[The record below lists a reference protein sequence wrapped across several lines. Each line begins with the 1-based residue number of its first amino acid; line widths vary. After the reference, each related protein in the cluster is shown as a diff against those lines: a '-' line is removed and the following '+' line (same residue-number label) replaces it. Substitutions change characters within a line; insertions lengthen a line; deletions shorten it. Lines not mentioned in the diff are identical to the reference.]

1 MLRKA
6 ILVFCLAVACVSAGT
21 AAQSSEPETLQWVD
35 LQQAETDLSDPFAD
49 LPDDQYDALI
59 LLLRLRDIEAAESPL
74 LKSAGQRRQ
83 DLSKKFKHQGVD
95 LDVEIRKYDTILARR
110 RKTAEAGVTELEA
123 RNISITGYV
132 LPITVVGGNQAQE
145 FLLVQ
150 SPAACSHTRLPLP
163 NQTILVKPEVPYT
176 FKQYFEHVT
185 VSGPINLQ
193 VQKHS
198 LYLLDGRIAVT
209 SAYGMNGAAAMQ
221 VD

>member
-1 MLRKA
+1 MLRKSVLAFFLAGSCA
-6 ILVFCLAVACVSAGT
+6 IAST
-21 AAQSSEPETLQWVD
+21 ASRSVDFEQLQWSD
-35 LQQAETDLSDPFAD
+35 LEPATTDVSDPFAN

-74 LKSAGQRRQ
+74 LKSAGQRRR
-83 DLSKKFKHQGVD
+83 DLLEKFKDQGVD
-95 LDVEIRKYDTILARR
+95 LEIKIRKYDAILAQRR
-110 RKTAEAGVTELEA
+110 RSAEAGVTELEA
-123 RNISITGYV
+123 RNISISGYV
-132 LPITVVGGNQAQE
+132 LPITVVGNQAQE

-150 SPAACSHTRLPLP
+150 SPTACSHTRLPLP
-163 NQTILVKPEVPYT
+163 NQTVLVKPEVPYT

-198 LYLLDGRIAVT
+198 IYLLDGRITVT